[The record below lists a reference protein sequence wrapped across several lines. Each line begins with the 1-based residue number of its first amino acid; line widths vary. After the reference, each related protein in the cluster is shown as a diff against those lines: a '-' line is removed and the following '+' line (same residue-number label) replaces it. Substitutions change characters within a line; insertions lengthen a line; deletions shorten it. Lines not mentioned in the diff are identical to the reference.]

1 LLSIGIG
8 ETLLGARNQKHYLQ
22 ALSYF
27 TYFSYSQLQL
37 IIWIKT
43 RLSKLNREKPRW
55 QRKDINQAKK
65 NRNEKKHN
73 GSWSISRAQAA
84 AA

>member
-1 LLSIGIG
+1 
-8 ETLLGARNQKHYLQ
+8 LLGARKSKHYLQ

-43 RLSKLNREKPRW
+43 RLSKLNREKSRW

-65 NRNEKKHN
+65 ERNTMAVGLLAERKLPPHN
-73 GSWSISRAQAA
+73 ESKNLNF
-84 AA
+84 